1 MGPSTSHNKVDP
13 ITPEKP
19 KTKQTA
25 GYKFTQIL
33 QRIIEIEEQG
43 DGYFVVTA
51 HFMLKRG
58 SYKNAIPLATHVP
71 ITLPYDIIIKSTNTC
86 ELNLPHIT
94 EEFRLEYI
102 VFNPQKHSPISIWQ
116 ICAAQYQVLFT
127 DIK

>member
-33 QRIIEIEEQG
+33 QPIIEIEEQG

-58 SYKNAIPLATHVP
+58 SYKNYIPLTNHVP
-71 ITLPYDIIIKSTNTC
+71 ITLTDGVIIKSMQTC
-86 ELNLPHIT
+86 ELNLT
-94 EEFRLEYI
+94 NLAEESRL
-102 VFNPQKHSPISIWQ
+102 
-116 ICAAQYQVLFT
+116 A
-127 DIK
+127 